1 MFKSIGMWAI
11 TITFTVFLLYCIY
24 LWYGIV
30 KIILDVF
37 GLNMEKVLCKIIGI
51 IISAIIGTIVL
62 IVIYSILYYIIGRD
76 LCILALH
83 VLFGGYCSLF
93 E

>member
-1 MFKSIGMWAI
+1 MFRSIGMWAI
-11 TITFTVFLLYCIY
+11 TISFTVFLLYCIY
-24 LWYGIV
+24 LWYDIV

-62 IVIYSILYYIIGRD
+62 IVIYSILYYIFI
-76 LCILALH
+76 
-83 VLFGGYCSLF
+83 Y
-93 E
+93 

>member
-1 MFKSIGMWAI
+1 MFRSIGMWAI
-11 TITFTVFLLYCIY
+11 TISFTVFLLYCIY
-24 LWYGIV
+24 LWYDIV

-76 LCILALH
+76 LCILVLH
-83 VLFGGYCSLF
+83 FLFGGYCSLF

>member
-11 TITFTVFLLYCIY
+11 TISSTVFLLYCIY

-37 GLNMEKVLCKIIGI
+37 GLNMERVLCKIIGI
-51 IISAIIGTIVL
+51 IISTIIETIVL
-62 IVIYSILYYIIGRD
+62 VVMYSILYYIIGRN
-76 LCILALH
+76 LSMLILH
-83 VLFGGYCSLF
+83 VLLGGYYSLF